1 MRFGRFCQVWL
12 AFLATGLLLSC
23 GEEEQV
29 PEPVVRPVRSE
40 PVYATGGSRA
50 RSFSGTCR
58 AAQESRLSFKVA
70 GTVTKVAVQVGD
82 RVRTGQLI
90 AELDG
95 RDYELQV
102 QEAEAALKSSQAQAR
117 NANRALSRVRS
128 LYENQNAS
136 LNDLDAARAAWE
148 SAEAQDRAT
157 QNRVDLARSQ
167 LSYARLTSPV
177 EGSIASVTVEENEN
191 VAPGQPVALLT
202 SGSDLEVQVAIPEV
216 LIAQIREG
224 DATTVSFDA
233 IPGQEQQGTV
243 TEVGVSPT
251 GMATT
256 FPVTVRLHKVDPKC
270 RPGMAAEVIF
280 RFGTRGNRERILV
293 PASAVGEDPEG
304 RFVFVVD
311 ESEAGTATV
320 HRRPVTIRLAGKDIE
335 ILEGLTDG
343 ERVVTAGVSRIND
356 GQKVKLLGT
365 GP

>member
-1 MRFGRFCQVWL
+1 MRFSRFHQVWL
-12 AFLATGLLLSC
+12 TCLAAGLLFSC
-23 GEEEQV
+23 SEEEQV

-40 PVYATGGSRA
+40 PVYAKGGSRT

-58 AAQESRLSFKVA
+58 AAQESRLSFRVA
-70 GTVTKVAVQVGD
+70 GTVMKVAVQVGD
-82 RVRTGQLI
+82 RVQTGQLI
-90 AELDG
+90 AELDAG
-95 RDYELQV
+95 DYELQV
-102 QEAEAALKSSQAQAR
+102 QEAEAALKSAQAQSR
-117 NANRALSRVRS
+117 NANRDLSRVRS

-167 LSYARLTSPV
+167 LSYARLISPV

-191 VAPGQPVALLT
+191 IAPGHPVALLT
-202 SGSDLEVQVAIPEV
+202 SGSELEVQVAIPEV

-224 DATTVSFDA
+224 DAATVSFDA
-233 IPGQEQQGTV
+233 IPGKEQPGTV
-243 TEVGVSPT
+243 TEVGVSST

-270 RPGMAAEVIF
+270 RPGMAAEVTL
-280 RFGTRGNRERILV
+280 RFGSRGDRERILV

-311 ESEAGTATV
+311 EDAESFGIV
-320 HRRPVTIRLAGKDIE
+320 HRRPVTIKLAGKDIE
-335 ILEGLTDG
+335 IVEGLTDG

-365 GP
+365 SP